1 MKLVRCRRWQSDLV
15 GLVEGTLKEEARRE
29 VEKHLETCVR
39 CQGYLQQLQTSYQ
52 MLVAY
57 TPTECQTKLDIL
69 PSKIDDNILVAQFQA
84 GAQNAFSK
92 IMEKYNARIFSYVR
106 HKVRNYEDAKDI
118 TQDIFVKVFKAL
130 PNWQPKA
137 TFQTWLYT
145 IARNRCIDHF
155 RARSKRT
162 TYSLD
167 DDEQVDIPVDT
178 NLRSNPEKMARE
190 GEIGMY
196 IRDALDQLSPK
207 QRDVFILY
215 HYEGLQIKD
224 IGKVLGISEGT
235 VKVHHH
241 RAMKKLKE
249 ILSPLR
255 DKL

>member
-1 MKLVRCRRWQSDLV
+1 MRCRRWQSYLV
-15 GLVEGTLKEEARRE
+15 GLVEGTLEKEAQGE
-29 VEKHLETCVR
+29 VEEHLEKCVR
-39 CQGYLQQLQTSYQ
+39 CQRYLQQLQMNYQ
-52 MLVAY
+52 MLATY
-57 TPTECQTKLDIL
+57 TPPKCQTTLDTL
-69 PSKIDDNILVAQFQA
+69 PNKIDDKILVAQFKV
-84 GAQNAFSK
+84 GDQNAFSK
-92 IMEKYNARIFSYVR
+92 IMKKYNVRIFSYVR
-106 HKVRNYEDAKDI
+106 YKVKNYEDAKDI

-130 PNWQPKA
+130 PNWEPKA

-155 RARSKRT
+155 RARSRRT

-167 DDEQVDIPVDT
+167 DDEQIDIPVAT
-178 NLRSNPEKMARE
+178 GIRSNPEKIARE

-196 IRDALDQLSPK
+196 IRNALSQLSPK
-207 QRDVFILY
+207 QRDVFTLY

-224 IGKVLGISEGT
+224 IAEVLGISEGT

-249 ILSPLR
+249 ILEPVR